1 VIHNGYEKWPLD
13 VKICTSMR
21 VGNQNSSGCGMCI
34 KVCHWNKSQIP
45 FHRIANWMLRN
56 VPSSRNIAVH
66 SDDWFGYGKPDP
78 ESKWW
83 LDIEEEENGEFRI
96 AHQKERK
103 TRC

>member
-1 VIHNGYEKWPLD
+1 
-13 VKICTSMR
+13 
-21 VGNQNSSGCGMCI
+21 
-34 KVCHWNKSQIP
+34 
-45 FHRIANWMLRN
+45 MLRN